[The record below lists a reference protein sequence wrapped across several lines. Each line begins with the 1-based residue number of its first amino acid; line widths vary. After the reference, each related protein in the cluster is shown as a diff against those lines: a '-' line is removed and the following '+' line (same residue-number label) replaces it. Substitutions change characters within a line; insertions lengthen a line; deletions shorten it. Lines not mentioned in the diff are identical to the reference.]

1 MEEQRELAAKLPCHV
16 EFYRMVNWYNQA
28 FKMLAGNAKGELVLH
43 FNAFDTPHGD
53 ETVTALF
60 DFLGLEKIDG
70 YKIPF
75 AREESDFYS
84 WRNWMN
90 AEEMNYLWAFI
101 EVTSIP
107 KTRRQFQRYLRNIA
121 TLQH

>member
-1 MEEQRELAAKLPCHV
+1 M
-16 EFYRMVNWYNQA
+16 WYNQA

-43 FNAFDTPHGD
+43 FSAFDAPHGD

-107 KTRRQFQRYLRNIA
+107 KTRRQFHRYLRNIA